1 MIRSKIY
8 TALLILLIAITGCVQ
23 ESADP
28 DNALL
33 LRPLTAEEEILLHS
47 SNEFSFELLRMLH
60 QIKPEENSL
69 FSALGVG
76 NGIGM
81 SFNLLEK
88 KPKDELKSF
97 LKIDAVRDIEIHKA
111 YFQLSE
117 LLNLIDYN
125 IQYMNSNSLWVNR
138 NMELNEYAEDK
149 IMAYYD
155 ADLNYLDFSSDK
167 SIKKINTWA
176 EKRTF
181 GKIKTIVSNLDPS
194 DKSFIANCLFFD
206 INRALPFEQID
217 YQDLSFTTIDGD
229 YINCKGIGMV
239 SGDFNYFENEDYQ
252 IVDIPIGKKQF
263 YLTLIMPYKLGG
275 IHKMITEFTPE
286 LLQNYLNQT
295 IEINESLLIP
305 DIEIDSEI
313 RLKSLFP
320 NFGLTGPLRINS
332 DFYLNGNIDISDFIH
347 KSHFSIGMDQYDD
360 TQKSINPDIQ
370 PVLSEPILFNQP
382 FIFIVRERFTGAITF
397 TGKMVKPVRYSSS
410 K

>member
-1 MIRSKIY
+1 
-8 TALLILLIAITGCVQ
+8 
-23 ESADP
+23 
-28 DNALL
+28 
-33 LRPLTAEEEILLHS
+33 
-47 SNEFSFELLRMLH
+47 
-60 QIKPEENSL
+60 
-69 FSALGVG
+69 
-76 NGIGM
+76 
-81 SFNLLEK
+81 
-88 KPKDELKSF
+88 
-97 LKIDAVRDIEIHKA
+97 
-111 YFQLSE
+111 
-117 LLNLIDYN
+117 
-125 IQYMNSNSLWVNR
+125 
-138 NMELNEYAEDK
+138 
-149 IMAYYD
+149 
-155 ADLNYLDFSSDK
+155 
-167 SIKKINTWA
+167 
-176 EKRTF
+176 
-181 GKIKTIVSNLDPS
+181 
-194 DKSFIANCLFFD
+194 
-206 INRALPFEQID
+206 
-217 YQDLSFTTIDGD
+217 
-229 YINCKGIGMV
+229 
-239 SGDFNYFENEDYQ
+239 
-252 IVDIPIGKKQF
+252 
-263 YLTLIMPYKLGG
+263 MPYKLGG